1 MRILLFLLVP
11 SLALA
16 EFPSE
21 GRWSVATSWESGWPS
36 QWNHASPTSSKKEG
50 DWTLH
55 EAEINLTGGAL
66 IVQDAQRTRPNK
78 LIEVRRRWEWTGSS
92 PLETVTLSFRWQVPF
107 EKGARPFLPGI
118 SYYDNPAGQSVDPSR
133 IPVISASKSL
143 RRGFY
148 EEHRFPQPFAS
159 AEGLLDGKLTIAA
172 LHTVPSP
179 VHQGSRQDQWWSLGV
194 EYLTDSI
201 EFASYSGP
209 VASNGSNAVIK
220 GLQRRWVDYD
230 NTSITLKPGAI
241 IEKTYFIE
249 SAPVTERG
257 AGFQTP
263 MWTAI
268 RLAEPFDS
276 NGFPPFKE
284 VVALK
289 FRDTIRRW
297 QEGSGYAG
305 IKAFPGE
312 KRTWVDLAWAGQS
325 EAYAYPMLR
334 IGDHFD
340 IKDSREFVQSGIDFI
355 TTSPIGKSGFA
366 IRYDYAKGAW
376 EKKTNPLSQ
385 AQAINNLLDAFRT
398 AKEDSKIDTT
408 KWEDFLR
415 RACDF
420 HSSRIME
427 DNWEPTSTNE
437 AFLIAPL
444 ARGAA
449 ILDNL
454 NYLVAAHKAAEHYA
468 ERHRSMDEPYWG
480 GTLDARC
487 EDKEG
492 AWAAFQGFLAMHEA
506 TGEKKWLD
514 RARHAA
520 DVVLTYLYVW
530 DVPMPSGRLAD
541 HAFKSRGWTSVS
553 VQNMHLDVYGVL
565 CAPALWKLGELTGE
579 KDYQRLA
586 RLMIVSCGQ
595 LLDPVGGHGEQ
606 IHQTNYAQHYDF
618 SDPIGVRGDYIEE
631 WNVYWLSA
639 HFLVAAAQLDE
650 MNVPWQTW

>member
-1 MRILLFLLVP
+1 
-11 SLALA
+11 
-16 EFPSE
+16 
-21 GRWSVATSWESGWPS
+21 
-36 QWNHASPTSSKKEG
+36 
-50 DWTLH
+50 
-55 EAEINLTGGAL
+55 
-66 IVQDAQRTRPNK
+66 
-78 LIEVRRRWEWTGSS
+78 
-92 PLETVTLSFRWQVPF
+92 
-107 EKGARPFLPGI
+107 
-118 SYYDNPAGQSVDPSR
+118 
-133 IPVISASKSL
+133 
-143 RRGFY
+143 
-148 EEHRFPQPFAS
+148 
-159 AEGLLDGKLTIAA
+159 
-172 LHTVPSP
+172 
-179 VHQGSRQDQWWSLGV
+179 
-194 EYLTDSI
+194 
-201 EFASYSGP
+201 
-209 VASNGSNAVIK
+209 
-220 GLQRRWVDYD
+220 
-230 NTSITLKPGAI
+230 
-241 IEKTYFIE
+241 
-249 SAPVTERG
+249 
-257 AGFQTP
+257 
-263 MWTAI
+263 
-268 RLAEPFDS
+268 
-276 NGFPPFKE
+276 
-284 VVALK
+284 
-289 FRDTIRRW
+289 
-297 QEGSGYAG
+297 
-305 IKAFPGE
+305 
-312 KRTWVDLAWAGQS
+312 
-325 EAYAYPMLR
+325 
-334 IGDHFD
+334 
-340 IKDSREFVQSGIDFI
+340 
-355 TTSPIGKSGFA
+355 
-366 IRYDYAKGAW
+366 
-376 EKKTNPLSQ
+376 
-385 AQAINNLLDAFRT
+385 
-398 AKEDSKIDTT
+398 
-408 KWEDFLR
+408 
-415 RACDF
+415 
-420 HSSRIME
+420 ME

-530 DVPMPSGRLAD
+530 DVPMPPGRLAD

-565 CAPALWKLGELTGE
+565 CAPALWKVGELTRE